1 MKIRDLVLFSLTA
14 FLFTGLMGGSAL
26 GATFSGRS
34 SSVIEWFE
42 DADDDTAVPVYQ
54 YLLLNVIDIDDDGL
68 RFRGYGRLAT
78 DTQDEVDVDSRLYYA
93 YLEKKGAF
101 NDRVDYRLGR
111 QFVITTAGASVMD
124 GLDLTFKNI
133 GPVNLRIFGGGDTTY
148 YEDYDSDDLVWGAE
162 LYGTFFTDLDLGLS
176 YLQKWEGSELTQ
188 ELIGVDADYDKE
200 NLINIYSEL
209 QFNYINDVVSYFLAG
224 AKYYKNPKWNLRAEY
239 LYSLPVFT
247 STSIYSVFAVDEYEE
262 IMGEYTY
269 NIALGLRA
277 FGRITHE
284 IYDDFDDANVFEA
297 GIEKIRTDRFS
308 GYLTGVYRD
317 DEDGQDLKG
326 FKARAAF
333 MFNKYVHAGVGANV
347 DVLDRRIDLEDDED
361 ETTSDLH
368 WAYAS
373 INFTDRMNL
382 QLKMERASSD
392 LWDEYYRGRARFNI
406 SF

>member
-1 MKIRDLVLFSLTA
+1 MKVRDLVLFSFTA
-14 FLFTGLMGGSAL
+14 FLFTGLMGGSAM

-34 SSVIEWFE
+34 SSVIEFFD
-42 DADDDTAVPVYQ
+42 DADEDTAVPVYQ
-54 YLLLNVIDIDDDGL
+54 YLMLNVSDIDDDGM
-68 RFRGYGRLAT
+68 RFRSYGRLAT
-78 DTQDEVDVDSRLYYA
+78 DTQNEVDVDSRLYYA

-101 NDRVDYRLGR
+101 NDRLDYRLGR

-124 GLDLTFKNI
+124 GLDLTVNNL
-133 GPVNLRIFGGGDTTY
+133 GPVNVRAFGGGDVTY
-148 YEDYDSDDLVWGAE
+148 YENYDSDNLVWGAE
-162 LYGTFFTDLDLGLS
+162 VYGTFFNDLDLGVS
-176 YLQKWEGSELTQ
+176 YLQKWDNSSLTK
-188 ELIGVDADYDKE
+188 ELIGLDVDYDKD
-200 NLINIYSEL
+200 NLINLYSEL

-224 AKYYKNPKWNLRAEY
+224 AKYYRSPKWNLRTEY

-247 STSIYSVFAVDEYEE
+247 STSIYSVFAAEEYEE
-262 IMGEYTY
+262 IMGEFTY

-284 IYDDFDDANVFEA
+284 MYDEFSDANVFEA
-297 GIEKIRTDRFS
+297 GVEKIRSDRFS
-308 GYLTGVYRD
+308 GYLAGVYRD

-326 FKARAAF
+326 IKARIGY
-333 MFNKYVHAGVGANV
+333 MFNKYLHAGVGANI
-347 DVLDRRIDLEDDED
+347 DSLDRRIDLEDDED
-361 ETTSDLH
+361 DTTSDLY

-373 INFTDRMNL
+373 INFNKKMNL

>member
-1 MKIRDLVLFSLTA
+1 MKIRDLAVCSLTT
-14 FLFTGLMGGSAL
+14 FLFAGLMGGNGL
-26 GATFSGRS
+26 CATFSGWS
-34 SSVIEWFE
+34 SSVVEWFE
-42 DADDDTAVPVYQ
+42 DADDETAVPVYQ
-54 YLLLNVIDIDDDGL
+54 YLMFNVIDIDDDGL
-68 RFRGYGRLAT
+68 RFKGYGRLAT

-101 NDRVDYRLGR
+101 NNRVDYRLGR
-111 QFVITTAGASVMD
+111 QFFITTAGASLMD
-124 GLDLTFKNI
+124 GLDLTFNNL
-133 GPVNLRIFGGGDTTY
+133 GLVNFRIFGGGDATY
-148 YEDYDSDDLVWGAE
+148 YENYDADKLVWGAE
-162 LYGTFFTDLDLGLS
+162 VYGTFFTNLDLGLS
-176 YLQKWEGSELTQ
+176 YLQKWDESELTK
-188 ELIGVDADYDKE
+188 ELIGLDVDYDKE

-297 GIEKIRTDRFS
+297 GIEKIRTERFS

-326 FKARAAF
+326 FKVRAAY
-333 MFNKYVHAGVGANV
+333 MFNRYLHAGVGANV
-347 DVLDRRIDLEDDED
+347 DVLDRRIDLENDED
-361 ETTSDLH
+361 ETTSDLF

-373 INFTDRMNL
+373 INFNKKMNL
-382 QLKMERASSD
+382 QLKLERASSD
-392 LWDEYYRGRARFNI
+392 LWDEYYRSRARFNI